1 MQTTQHR
8 PFSLLQLSN
17 LGIFQLAP
25 PPQYLSTGWV
35 FPGIF
40 QPALPQPR
48 GVFHPDPPHQ
58 VSFSYTGI
66 SQYISTDPHSEPH
79 FACGPWVGMP
89 WYISTAL
96 PLQVSFA
103 WEGTGNLLHHQVKLR
118 ISTNMGDTR
127 TRRVLPKFFCTP
139 WGIRWVQEAAGGTN
153 ALIPHGVQV
162 KEESPLWVPSS
173 VAITVD

>member
-58 VSFSYTGI
+58 VSF
-66 SQYISTDPHSEPH
+66 
-79 FACGPWVGMP
+79 
-89 WYISTAL
+89 
-96 PLQVSFA
+96 A

-127 TRRVLPKFFCTP
+127 TRRVLPKFVCTP